1 MMELNSEIARLLRYI
16 EQAPMIMV
24 FFSAFGVILY
34 LVLLSL
40 IIWPIQKMFKTEK
53 SSLTNA
59 YFYATGITWILGFII
74 EMLLFFMGVSGLQ
87 LVLIW
92 LTLHFICVFFCI
104 FNYNSL
110 HQLFN
115 KISKLKTSTN

>member
-1 MMELNSEIARLLRYI
+1 MELNSDIVRLLRNI
-16 EQAPMIMV
+16 EEAPMIMV

-34 LVLLSL
+34 LVLLA
-40 IIWPIQKMFKTEK
+40 IIIGPIQKMFKIENAP
-53 SSLTNA
+53 LINA

-92 LTLHFICVFFCI
+92 LTLHIICVFFCI
-104 FNYNSL
+104 FNYSSL

-115 KISKLKTSTN
+115 KITKLKTPSN